1 MIKKYRWKCRVLLV
15 KTPDY
20 KNLKY
25 KKAKKLYQINI
36 KQFHKRV
43 VKLISK
49 KTSNNFSIELFGF
62 DGAKKQTFQNFD
74 SRKIFKTIDKMQMS
88 KNLKNKKIKPLNLSL
103 FSDYNP
109 KTTTHGLGFKD
120 KEKALYTV
128 KAIKTRD
135 LKYQVNVI
143 STMLGRAK
151 KHPYKTKNMK
161 DAIKVFSLWMKNYKK
176 NRMTKF

>member
-20 KNLKY
+20 KDLRY
-25 KKAKKLYQINI
+25 KKAKKLYQSNI

-43 VKLISK
+43 VKFISK

-62 DGAKKQTFQNFD
+62 DGTKKQTFQNFNI
-74 SRKIFKTIDKMQMS
+74 RKIFKIIDIMPMS
-88 KNLKNKKIKPLNLSL
+88 KVLKNKKIKPLNLSL

-109 KTTTHGLGFKD
+109 KTTTYGLGFKD

-128 KAIKTRD
+128 KAIKNRD
-135 LKYQVNVI
+135 LKYQLNVI
-143 STMLGRAK
+143 ATMLGRAK

-161 DAIKVFSLWMKNYKK
+161 DAIRVFSLWMKNYKK
-176 NRMTKF
+176 NKK